1 MLIST
6 ESNPKYSIYY
16 VGAII
21 LEVLKYQR
29 DIEID
34 ELFNIVRDE
43 IGAQLNID
51 HIYYSLDWLFLLNTV
66 KLEGNKVKLCY

>member
-66 KLEGNKVKLCY
+66 RLEGNKVKLCY